1 VASDVGII
9 EPTDPDRPDV
19 ARHRRGFAVLQSTP
33 PWMISSIIHMCLLMA
48 LALFYVPNAV
58 VVLLE
63 IVVEQSEEF
72 GDQMVHEVVVIPSLN
87 ASDVPDLEVALL
99 PNENENPLA
108 AKRKLDLR
116 LDEFEPDIEAADAP
130 TIGAALDG
138 RQPGAKRALLAAYG
152 GTGQTENSVQLGLEW
167 LKRNQHRDGSWS
179 LEGPYENGGTFE
191 NKPAAIAMALLAF
204 QGAGNT
210 HQEGDFRGSV
220 ERGLQ
225 ALLKLQDREG
235 TVLRHVRVENHR
247 LYTQAQV
254 TIVLCELYGM
264 TQDEALRKPAQR
276 ALDYAVSIQA
286 DDGQGGGG
294 WRYMPGQYVDTSV
307 TGWFV
312 MALQSGKMAGLNVP
326 QSALDKVSLYLD
338 HVTDDGVNYQY
349 MPDYDPSVVMTAE
362 ALLCRQYL
370 GWTRDNPRLQAGVK
384 QILRQP
390 IDWSRRDVYYWYYA
404 TQVLHHMGGEP
415 WDQWNLG
422 MRKTLPLHQETSGRK
437 RGSWNPIG
445 DGHGNEGGRLYT
457 TCFCL
462 YMLEVYYRH
471 MPLYEIRKITSF

>member
-1 VASDVGII
+1 
-9 EPTDPDRPDV
+9 
-19 ARHRRGFAVLQSTP
+19 
-33 PWMISSIIHMCLLMA
+33 MISMLIHMCLLMA
-48 LALFYVPNAV
+48 LALFYVSEAV
-58 VVLLE
+58 DVLLV
-63 IVVEQSEEF
+63 IVIEQSEEI
-72 GDQMVHEVVVIPSLN
+72 GDQMVSEVLVIPSLN
-87 ASDVPDLEVALL
+87 TSDVPDLEVALSA
-99 PNENENPLA
+99 NEFENPLA
-108 AKRKLDLR
+108 AKRKLEIELED
-116 LDEFEPDIEAADAP
+116 FEPELAAADAP
-130 TIGAALDG
+130 TAGLALDG
-138 RQPGAKRALLAAYG
+138 RKKGAKRALLAAYG
-152 GTGQTENSVQLGLEW
+152 GTGETEDSVRMGLEW
-167 LKRNQHRDGSWS
+167 LKRNQQRDGSWS
-179 LEGPYENGGTFE
+179 LEGPYENGGSFE

-210 HQEGDFRGSV
+210 HKEGDFRSSV

-254 TIVLCELYGM
+254 TIVLCELYAM
-264 TQDEALRKPAQR
+264 TQDEALRKPAQL
-276 ALDYAVSIQA
+276 ALDYAVRIQA

-312 MALQSGKMAGLNVP
+312 MALQSGKMAGLDVP
-326 QSALDKVSLYLD
+326 QSALDKVSRYLD

-370 GWTRDNPRLQAGVK
+370 GWSREDPRLNAGVK

-404 TQVLHHMGGEP
+404 TQVLHHMGSDP
-415 WDQWNLG
+415 WDQWNLV
-422 MRKTLPLHQETSGRK
+422 MRKTLPRHQETSGRK
-437 RGSWNPIG
+437 RGSWSPIG
-445 DGHGNEGGRLYT
+445 DGHGSQGGRLYT

-471 MPLYEIRKITSF
+471 LPLYR